1 MASEE
6 INLPNLVSH
15 LQVNL
20 QGTSGVIA
28 DAARQGSSVGAA
40 LGNSLRETLR
50 DQLAYL
56 PEVEL
61 DADPTELDRDL
72 DRVRRD
78 LQRLADER
86 IGVDISIEDALRRMA
101 ELEPHLERLSQQH
114 PSVVVRGVIGG
125 ALADFAEVRE
135 AARAVDDTDIE
146 IDAHVDTHN
155 SEATTERLRGALS
168 RLGAMGST
176 IAGIGS
182 SFLKVSAAVGAVM
195 PLVAGLSAT
204 LASIAPAAGVGA
216 TGLLALITLVGTIK
230 IAFSGVGEAI
240 SAAFDPSKPEAYAEA
255 LKKLSPNARSF
266 VEQLRSMSPELDKIK
281 RAVQDRVFVG
291 LDTQL
296 KSTASATLP
305 VFRQALTSSATTLN
319 QMASGVLTTARHL
332 GQSGTLGAALKG
344 ATAGLAGFSKLPA
357 VALQGLTQI
366 GAAAAPAFQRLGDAA
381 ASGLG
386 RLSAS
391 MDAAFKSGAMR
402 QAIEQAIALIGQL
415 IKVAGNIASIFA
427 SVFQAA
433 QVSGGGF
440 VGMLQSITG
449 SMRQAF
455 ASPEVQGGLRALF
468 STMAQLARTA
478 GPLLAQALGVVGQ
491 VLAKLGPPAQT
502 LIRALGTALQPVIRA
517 LGPVLVQ
524 AAGAVG
530 QLVVACAPLI
540 TAVGQIIAAILPALG
555 PVFGALGKIFAAL
568 APIIAQIA
576 SGISAYLSPVL
587 SGLAQVIGQLITGAA
602 DQLVVILKSLAPLAP
617 QIAQAMGAMGQAIGQ
632 VLVAVAPLL
641 PAIMQLGTQ
650 LLAGLLP
657 ALLPLV
663 QPILRIATVLIQMAA
678 VAIGQYAVPAIQ
690 GLVGFIN
697 SLGKAFGPG
706 IAAVRALVK
715 AISVPF
721 EWLYD
726 HLVGHSVIPD
736 MVRGIVSW
744 LAGLPGKALSAISSL
759 PGSLGRKASE
769 AASRF
774 RSSIETGLSTAVG
787 WLRGLPGRALS
798 ALGDLGGVLR
808 SAGASLVRGFIR
820 GIESAI
826 GGVQS
831 VLGRLTAMIPD
842 WKGPKRKDASLLTP
856 AGKTLIKGLIDGI
869 TASTSSLKSKLS
881 QVTTLIQRAIDINA
895 GNRRKRSGLGS
906 LLARVKKD
914 NAALVSLA
922 LRRDAA
928 AKRLSDAT
936 KKLNDLKAERNKAAS
951 DFAGKAL
958 GEANIVTGHEQTNSV
973 AAITVGLQQ
982 SLAKTQKFADT
993 LAALKKKGVRGDLL
1007 QQIADAGVAAGSATA
1022 DALARATPAELKRIN
1037 DLQARLATAANK
1049 VGATVADQMYGSGI
1063 RAAQGLVNGIKVSQ
1077 KAIEAQMIRIA
1088 KGMQSAIKKALG
1100 IRSPSRVFAEIGR
1113 QTGEG
1118 LRRGMLA
1125 TTSAVA
1131 AASAA
1136 MADAA
1141 TGAASAATAVP
1152 APGALATAS
1161 AGAGPVSNTFN
1172 LYSTDATP
1180 DGILR
1185 ALSWAGL
1192 VGRR

>member
-1 MASEE
+1 MAAEE
-6 INLPNLVSH
+6 INLPNLISH

-20 QGTSGVIA
+20 QGTSGIIA
-28 DAARQGSSVGAA
+28 DASRQGSAVGQA
-40 LGNSLRETLR
+40 LGESLQRRVQAATNNIPPVEITDNSNQF
-50 DQLAYL
+50 DQDLA
-56 PEVEL
+56 
-61 DADPTELDRDL
+61 RI
-72 DRVRRD
+72 RRD
-78 LQRLADER
+78 LQRLGDQR
-86 IGVDISIEDALRRMA
+86 IGVDISVEDALRQMDR
-101 ELEPHLERLSQQH
+101 LEPHIDRLARTH
-114 PSVVVRGVIGG
+114 PDIEVRAFVSE
-125 ALADFAEVRE
+125 AAANLADIR
-135 AARAVDDTDIE
+135 AAATAVDLIEPE
-146 IDAHVDTHN
+146 IDVHVETHN
-155 SEATTERLRGALS
+155 AEANSARLRSALS
-168 RLGAMGST
+168 RLGEVGGT
-176 IAGIGS
+176 IAGVAAP
-182 SFLKVSAAVGAVM
+182 FLKVAAAIGAAV
-195 PLVAGLSAT
+195 PLAGGLAAT

-216 TGLLALITLVGTIK
+216 TGLLALVTLAGTIK

-240 SAAFDPSKPEAYAEA
+240 SVAFDPSKPAAYSEA

-281 RAVQDRVFVG
+281 RAVQDRVFAG

-440 VGMLQSITG
+440 VGMLQTITG
-449 SMRQAF
+449 SMKAAF

-491 VLAKLGPPAQT
+491 VLAKLGPPAQA
-502 LIRALGTALQPVIRA
+502 LIRALGSALQPVIRA

-587 SGLAQVIGQLITGAA
+587 SGLAQVIGQLISGVA

-697 SLGKAFGPG
+697 GLGRAFGPG
-706 IAAVRALVK
+706 IAAVRMLVK
-715 AISVPF
+715 AISTPF

-744 LAGLPGKALSAISSL
+744 LAGLPGKALSVISSL

-842 WKGPKRKDASLLTP
+842 WKGPKRRDASLLTP
-856 AGKTLIKGLIDGI
+856 AGKSIIGGLVAGID
-869 TASTSSLKSKLS
+869 ASTASLKSKLT

-895 GNRRKRSGLGS
+895 GNRKKRSGLGS

-928 AKRLSDAT
+928 AKRLADAT
-936 KKLNDLKAERNKAAS
+936 KKLNDLISERNKTAKEAA
-951 DFAGKAL
+951 DRVL
-958 GEANIVTGHEQTNSV
+958 GEANIVQGHEQVNS
-973 AAITVGLQQ
+973 ANAITVGLQQ
-982 SLAKTQKFADT
+982 ALTKTKRFADT
-993 LAALKKKGVRGDLL
+993 LAALKKKGLRADLL
-1007 QQIADAGVAAGSATA
+1007 KQIADAGVEGGSATA
-1022 DALARATPAELKRIN
+1022 DALNRATPKELARIN
-1037 DLQARLATAANK
+1037 DLQKQLAGSATK
-1049 VGATVADQMYGSGI
+1049 VGNTIADQMYGSGI
-1063 RAAQGLVNGIKVSQ
+1063 RAAQGLVNGLKFAQ
-1077 KAIEAQMIRIA
+1077 KAIEAQMLRIA
-1088 KGMQSAIKKALG
+1088 KGMQGAIKKALG
-1100 IRSPSRVFAEIGR
+1100 IRSPSKVFAEIGR

-1125 TTSAVA
+1125 TTGAVA

-1136 MADAA
+1136 MAGAA
-1141 TGAASAATAVP
+1141 TGAASAATTVP
-1152 APGALATAS
+1152 APGALAAAS

>member
-1 MASEE
+1 MAAEE
-6 INLPNLVSH
+6 INLPNLISH
-15 LQVNL
+15 LEVNL
-20 QGTSGVIA
+20 QNTSGVIA

-40 LGNSLRETLR
+40 LGSSLQEVLR
-50 DQLAYL
+50 AQLADL

-61 DADPTELDRDL
+61 DADSSELDRDL
-72 DRVRRD
+72 VRVRRD

-114 PSVVVRGVIGG
+114 PSIVVRGVIGG

-135 AARAVDDTDIE
+135 AARAVDGTDIE

-176 IAGIGS
+176 IAGLGA
-182 SFLKVSAAVGAVM
+182 SFFKVSAAVGAVM
-195 PLVAGLSAT
+195 PLVGGLAAT

-216 TGLLALITLVGTIK
+216 TGLLALVTLVGTIK
-230 IAFSGVGEAI
+230 IALSGVGEAI
-240 SAAFDPSKPEAYAEA
+240 KAAFDPSKPEAYAEA

-266 VEQLRSMSPELDKIK
+266 VQQIRSMSPELDKIK
-281 RAVQDRVFVG
+281 RSVQDRVFAG

-296 KSTASATLP
+296 KATAASTLP

-344 ATAGLAGFSKLPA
+344 ATAGLSGFSKLPS
-357 VALQGLTQI
+357 VLVQGLVQV
-366 GAAAAPAFQRLGDAA
+366 GAAAAPAFKRLGAA
-381 ASGLG
+381 ASSGLG
-386 RLSAS
+386 SLSQK

-402 QAIEQAIALIGQL
+402 QAIEQAISLVKQL
-415 IKVAGNIASIFA
+415 IQVAGNIASIFA

-440 VGMLQSITG
+440 VGMLQTITG
-449 SMRQAF
+449 HMRQAF
-455 ASPEVQGGLRALF
+455 ASPEMQAGLRALF
-468 STMAQLARTA
+468 TTMAQLAHTA

-517 LGPVLVQ
+517 LGPVLTQ

-540 TAVGQIIAAILPALG
+540 TAVGQIVAAILPALG
-555 PVFGALGKIFAAL
+555 PVFGAFSKIFAAL
-568 APIIAQIA
+568 APIITQIA

-587 SGLAQVIGQLITGAA
+587 SGLAQVIGQLISGYA
-602 DQLVVILKSLAPLAP
+602 DQLVVILRSLAPLAP
-617 QIAQAMGAMGQAIGQ
+617 QIAAAMGAMGQAIGQ

-650 LLAGLLP
+650 LLASLLP
-657 ALLPLV
+657 AVIPLI
-663 QPILRIATVLIQMAA
+663 QPLLRIATVMIQFAA
-678 VAIGQYAVPAIQ
+678 VAIRQYAIPAIQ
-690 GLVGFIN
+690 GLIGFIRG
-697 SLGKAFGPG
+697 LQAGFAPG
-706 IAAVRALVK
+706 IAAVRWLVNG
-715 AISVPF
+715 ISKPF

-744 LAGLPGKALSAISSL
+744 LAGLPGKAINALASL
-759 PGSLGRKASE
+759 PGSLGRKAAE
-769 AASRF
+769 AARNF
-774 RSSIETGLSTAVG
+774 RSSIESGVSTAVG
-787 WLRGLPGRALS
+787 WLRGLPGRAIS

-808 SAGASLVRGFIR
+808 GAGASLVGGLVR

-826 GGVQS
+826 GRVRS

-842 WKGPKRKDASLLTP
+842 WKGPRRRDASLLTP
-856 AGKTLIKGLIDGI
+856 AGKSIIGGLVSGI
-869 TASTSSLKSKLS
+869 TASTSSLKSKLA
-881 QVTTLIQRAIDINA
+881 QVTTLIERAIDINA
-895 GNRRKRSGLGS
+895 SNRRKRGGLSS
-906 LLARVKKD
+906 LLSRVKKD

-922 LRRDAA
+922 ARRDAV

-936 KKLNDLKAERNKAAS
+936 KKLNDLKAERNKAATE
-951 DFAGKAL
+951 AANKAL

-982 SLAKTQKFADT
+982 SLAKTQRFADT
-993 LAALKKKGVRGDLL
+993 LAALKKKGVRGDIL
-1007 QQIADAGVAAGSATA
+1007 QQIADAGVAGGSATA
-1022 DALARATPAELKRIN
+1022 DALNRATPAELKRIN
-1037 DLQARLATAANK
+1037 DLQAKLTSAANK
-1049 VGATVADQMYGSGI
+1049 VGSTVADQMYGSGI
-1063 RAAQGLVNGIKVSQ
+1063 RAAQGLVNGIKISQ

-1088 KGMQSAIKKALG
+1088 KGMQGAIKKALG
-1100 IRSPSRVFAEIGR
+1100 IRSPSKVFAEIGR

-1125 TTSAVA
+1125 TTGAVA

-1136 MADAA
+1136 MAGAA
-1141 TGAASAATAVP
+1141 TGAARAATAVP
-1152 APGALATAS
+1152 APGALAAAVPAT
-1161 AGAGPVSNTFN
+1161 GPTNNTFN